1 MPDNPGNDA
10 AILEAVRIYWHLEHI
25 PQVIEALLEHARLV
39 CTAEDAARA
48 LLTAAEE
55 FGSAVMLVGELEVCH
70 GKQLK
75 AHQDTWAAAC
85 KVQLPSRC
93 AAVTMSIA
101 RSLWDEFYLK
111 IIYERLHES
120 AVTTQYENISFKRI
134 FGGTSPKTHKG
145 EIYLTDSKSC
155 VHVNID
161 DRQVGIPGQTAIPTG
176 METST
181 LISICDTTMR
191 VGHAQ
196 ISKEPLVSDE
206 TPRVIYSYGPINQ
219 NDYGVRLDLI
229 RQFCATLRLIKTAM
243 NTAADF
249 HKTNFKNKDIL
260 WEYMIRHDIKPT
272 AFARHLLP
280 YRKIE
285 PHTAETALSRYREKQ
300 RKLAVKD
307 NQI

>member
-1 MPDNPGNDA
+1 M
-10 AILEAVRIYWHLEHI
+10 H
-25 PQVIEALLEHARLV
+25 
-39 CTAEDAARA
+39 
-48 LLTAAEE
+48 
-55 FGSAVMLVGELEVCH
+55 
-70 GKQLK
+70 
-75 AHQDTWAAAC
+75 
-85 KVQLPSRC
+85 
-93 AAVTMSIA
+93 IA
-101 RSLWDEFYLK
+101 RSLWDEIYLK

-229 RQFCATLRLIKTAM
+229 RQFCATLRFIKNGM

-249 HKTNFKNKDIL
+249 HKTNFKTKDIL
-260 WEYMIRHDIKPT
+260 WEYMIHHDIKPT
-272 AFARHLLP
+272 AFSRYLLP

-285 PHTAETALSRYREKQ
+285 PHAIEIALSRYREKQ

>member
-1 MPDNPGNDA
+1 MPDNPGNEA
-10 AILEAVRIYWHLEHI
+10 AMLEAVWIYLHLENI
-25 PQVIEALLEHARLV
+25 PQIITASLEHARLV
-39 CTAEDAARA
+39 CAAEDAARA

-55 FGSAVMLVGELEVCH
+55 FGSAVMLVGELEACH
-70 GKQLK
+70 WKQLK

-85 KVQLPSRC
+85 NVQLPSHC
-93 AAVTMSIA
+93 DAVTMHIA

-111 IIYERLHES
+111 IFYERLHES

-145 EIYLTDSKSC
+145 EIYLTDSKSW

-191 VGHAQ
+191 VGYAQ

-206 TPRVIYSYGPINQ
+206 TPRIIYSYGPINQ

-249 HKTNFKNKDIL
+249 HKTNFKSKDTL
-260 WEYMIRHDIKPT
+260 WNHMIRHDIKPT
-272 AFARHLLP
+272 AFARHVGQ
-280 YRKIE
+280 YRKFELHSI
-285 PHTAETALSRYREKQ
+285 ETALSRHREKL
-300 RKLAVKD
+300 RKSAAKETG
-307 NQI
+307 N